1 MVLKAFF
8 GTLERVKVAWLAW
21 EQKME
26 ASHRV
31 LSTPWPPAGSGCFQK
46 HVL

>member
-8 GTLERVKVAWLAW
+8 GTLEREKVAWLAW

-26 ASHRV
+26 ASRRV
-31 LSTPWPPAGSGCFQK
+31 LLIAWPPAGSGCFQ
-46 HVL
+46 